1 MNVQYV
7 LYDNNGKIETTGA
20 CPEHMVQAQDGLQ
33 GLSVLEGEGRPETQ
47 YVDILQDPPVIA
59 DRLPFPGTQN
69 TSQIQANGTD
79 EWVVL
84 NIPVGSI
91 VTWPDGVISTI
102 NDGILQFTVD
112 LAGTYSFVFDSF
124 PYLLEEVSIE
134 AVT

>member
-1 MNVQYV
+1 MNTVYV
-7 LYDNNGKIETTGA
+7 IYDTITGIA
-20 CPEHMVQAQDGLQ
+20 DGLYTGPSNTVNAQ
-33 GLSVLEGEGRPETQ
+33 LSEGQSYIHGVFSFTKN
-47 YVDILQDPPVIA
+47 YVDITQDPPVIA